1 MRPEA
6 GLPDL
11 TLLHSCDVAAWSLC
25 SGRSHKAFTNIQTAF
40 PTEGK
45 EPSKGTSFCFLLKL
59 QKENTG
65 KNILLTRVSF
75 MLFAVKA
82 TRKILHYPKGSGTV
96 LFLSKSGAVN

>member
-1 MRPEA
+1 MVPMLRKKPHDFHKYTDC
-6 GLPDL
+6 LPNRRQR
-11 TLLHSCDVAAWSLC
+11 TFKGHFFLL
-25 SGRSHKAFTNIQTAF
+25 
-40 PTEGK
+40 
-45 EPSKGTSFCFLLKL
+45 FLLKL